1 MVRDGYDTS
10 PLNPV
15 PAVIWLLVLPL
26 AAMEIALSAGKL
38 GIAGGPMGIG
48 WREMAIQRF
57 GLSPLLLDDMI
68 ANHRWPAD
76 YVMRFVTYPIVHG
89 SFLHALFAVVFLLAL
104 GKMVAEV
111 FRPLAVI
118 AVVLFAA
125 VAAGVVYSL
134 VPGLRIGLIGAFP
147 PVYGLIGAFTFILWQ
162 RLGAVNAN
170 RARAFTLIGFLL
182 GIQLVFGLLFGSDPS
197 WIADV
202 AGFAAGFLISFIVA
216 PGGPAAI
223 MRAIRNR

>member
-1 MVRDGYDTS
+1 LRDGYDSS

-15 PAVIWLLVLPL
+15 PPVIWLMVLPL
-26 AAMEIALSAGKL
+26 AAMEIVLSAGKA

-57 GLSPLLLDDMI
+57 GLSPMMLEDMI
-68 ANHRWPAD
+68 ANGRWPAD
-76 YVMRFVTYPIVHG
+76 YLVRFVTYPIVHG
-89 SFLHALFAVVFLLAL
+89 SFMHALFAVVFLLAL

-111 FRPLAVI
+111 FRPWAVI
-118 AVVLFAA
+118 AVVLVAA
-125 VAAGVVYSL
+125 VVAGVVYSA
-134 VPGLRIGLIGAFP
+134 VPGIRIGLIGAFP

-182 GIQLVFGLLFGSDPS
+182 GVQLIFGLLFGSDPS

-202 AGFAAGFLISFIVA
+202 AGFAAGFLTSFVVA
-216 PGGPAAI
+216 PGGIAAI
-223 MRAIRNR
+223 MRRVRSR